1 MKWKKGIGK
10 IHLWLGLSCGLV
22 VFILGFTGCILAF
35 EYELKDLFY
44 KDRIFAANTGNQK
57 MAPVSQ
63 LLAVATKALGKELKP
78 DAIRFY
84 EPDRNVQVGV
94 YQTNE
99 RGWNMFNHIKAYQTV
114 YINPYTARVV
124 YVENTKYEFFYLVFS
139 LHYDLM
145 LAGTGEKIVG
155 WATVIFIVMVITGLV
170 LWWPRNKAAARQRFS
185 FKWKATTQWKRK
197 NYDLHNIL
205 GFYALLFAL
214 LIALTGLVWAFSWF
228 DSSVQW
234 LANGGKHTPDWP
246 TFQSDSTA
254 TPHAA
259 VYDHILTHMQ
269 QQAPNEKTYYISV
282 PATKNESVY
291 GYAQSLNK
299 NYKWTGFYY
308 DQQTGKNLWLN
319 RYKDRLPGDQLRNMN
334 FDIHTGL
341 ILGWPGRILAFLVS
355 FIAAGLP
362 ITGFYIWWGRR
373 KPSSGPSE
381 PVIRAGSGRH

>member
-1 MKWKKGIGK
+1 MKLKKGIGK
-10 IHLWLGLSCGLV
+10 IHLWLGLSSGLV

-44 KDRIFAANTGNQK
+44 KDRIFTEHKPGEP
-57 MAPVSQ
+57 MAPVSR
-63 LLAVATKALGKELKP
+63 LLASAAQALGKDFKP

-84 EPDRNVQVGV
+84 EPGRNVQVGV

-99 RGWNMFNHIKAYQTV
+99 EGWHMFSHIKAYKTV
-114 YINPYTARVV
+114 YVNPYTARVV
-124 YVENTKYEFFYLVFS
+124 YVEDTKYEFFYLVFS

-145 LAGTGEKIVG
+145 LARTGEKIVG
-155 WATVIFIVMVITGLV
+155 WATVIFIGLLITGLV
-170 LWWPRNKAAARQRFS
+170 LWWPKNKAAARQRFA
-185 FKWKATTQWKRK
+185 FRWKATTQWKRK

-205 GFYALLFAL
+205 GFYAMLLAL
-214 LIALTGLVWAFSWF
+214 LMALTGLVWAFTWF
-228 DSSVQW
+228 DNSVQW
-234 LANGGKHTPDWP
+234 LVNGGKHTPKWP
-246 TFQSDSTA
+246 SFQSDSTA
-254 TPHAA
+254 TPKAA
-259 VYDHILTHMQ
+259 VYDSILAHMK

-282 PATKNESVY
+282 PATSSESIY

-341 ILGWPGRILAFLVS
+341 ILGWPGRILAFCAS

-362 ITGFYIWWGRR
+362 ITGFYIWWGR
-373 KPSSGPSE
+373 KKKK
-381 PVIRAGSGRH
+381 IRPAASRDRHPD

>member
-1 MKWKKGIGK
+1 MKAKKAIGK
-10 IHLWLGLSCGLV
+10 IHFWLGLSSGLV
-22 VFILGFTGCILAF
+22 VFILGITGCILAF

-44 KDRIFAANTGNQK
+44 HQRIFTPPPHNQP
-57 MAPVSQ
+57 MQPASQ
-63 LLAVATKALGKELKP
+63 LLNVAAAALGSEYRP
-78 DAIRFY
+78 DNIRYY
-84 EPDRNVQVGV
+84 EPGRNVQVGV

-99 RGWNMFNHIKAYQTV
+99 QGWNMFSHIKAYKTV
-114 YINPYTARVV
+114 YVNPYTAKVV
-124 YVENTKYEFFYLVFS
+124 YVEDTKYEFFYLVFS

-155 WATVIFIVMVITGLV
+155 WATVIFIVMLITGLV

-185 FKWKATTQWKRK
+185 FKWKATTKWKRK

-214 LIALTGLVWAFSWF
+214 LIALTGLVWAFTWF

-259 VYDHILTHMQ
+259 VYDHILAHMQ
-269 QQAPNEKTYYISV
+269 RQAPNEKTYYISV
-282 PATKNESVY
+282 PATKSESVY
-291 GYAQSLNK
+291 GYAQSFNK

-319 RYKDRLPGDQLRNMN
+319 RFKDRLPGDQLRNMN

-362 ITGFYIWWGRR
+362 ITGFYIWWGRKK
-373 KPSSGPSE
+373 KPSSG
-381 PVIRAGSGRH
+381 SGRH

>member
-1 MKWKKGIGK
+1 MKWKKNIGK
-10 IHLWLGLSCGLV
+10 IHLWLGLSSGLV

-44 KDRIFAANTGNQK
+44 KDRIFVANPGTKK

-63 LLAVATKALGKELKP
+63 LLAAGSQALGKDLKP

-94 YQTNE
+94 YQINE

-114 YINPYTARVV
+114 YIDPHTARVV

-145 LAGTGEKIVG
+145 LADTGQMIVG
-155 WATVIFIVMVITGLV
+155 WATVIFIVMLITGLV
-170 LWWPRNKAAARQRFS
+170 LWWPKNKAAARQRFS
-185 FKWKATTQWKRK
+185 FKWKSTTKWKRK

-214 LIALTGLVWAFSWF
+214 LIALTGLVWAFRWF
-228 DSSVQW
+228 DDSVQW
-234 LANGGKHTPDWP
+234 LVNGGKHTPEWP
-246 TFQSDSTA
+246 SFRSDSTA
-254 TPHAA
+254 TQQAT
-259 VYDHILTHMQ
+259 VYDVILQHMQ
-269 QQAPNEKTYYISV
+269 QQAPQEKTYYISV
-282 PATKNESVY
+282 PATKAESIY
-291 GYAQSLNK
+291 GYAQSIDK

-334 FDIHTGL
+334 YDIHTGL
-341 ILGWPGRILAFLVS
+341 LLGWPGRILAFLAS

-362 ITGFYIWWGRR
+362 ITGFYIWWGRKKKKV
-373 KPSSGPSE
+373 KPAAAPFDRY
-381 PVIRAGSGRH
+381 PD